1 MAYERL
7 ISPLIDWAKEKL
19 KGKEEVVA
27 LLKRFGYE
35 RPENNFESIYV
46 HCLVALGDK
55 HKEQLAAVLRDEGVI
70 AAFRNYW
77 TTQEFAPFSRQFAA
91 RVEALK
97 QCNYVM
103 PDFDIQAE
111 LKGFTDSFR
120 DLVWR
125 VATPTE
131 QEQTALLNDLRE
143 ALQGPPLGQQLQSVV
158 DALWQRCRREGM
170 LVTRLHLF
178 EALAIAELESLPSLR
193 APLDAVLRDLRPLLH
208 ADALRK
214 DGFRV
219 TDAVLAAIARARQHA
234 RTMGLGE
241 VGLDRAFQAMLD
253 HPGEDIETLLRRHG
267 IAAAELKASL
277 GVHTPRLVQGN

>member
-1 MAYERL
+1 MALPL
-7 ISPLIDWAKEKL
+7 ISLLIDWGKEKL

-46 HCLVALGDK
+46 HSLVVLGDK
-55 HKEQLAAVLRDEGVI
+55 HKEQLAAVLRDEEVI
-70 AAFRNYW
+70 AAFRHYW
-77 TTQEFAPFSRQFAA
+77 TTHEFAPFSRQFAA

-97 QCNYVM
+97 QRNYVM
-103 PDFDIQAE
+103 PDFDVETE

-120 DLVWR
+120 DLVGR

-131 QEQTALLNDLRE
+131 QEQTALLNDLGA
-143 ALQGPPLGQQLQSVV
+143 ALQGPPLGQQLQGVV
-158 DALWQRCRREGM
+158 DALWQRCRREGI

-178 EALAIAELESLPSLR
+178 EALASAKLESLLPSPR
-193 APLDAVLRDLRPLLH
+193 ARLGAILPDLRPLLH

-241 VGLDRAFQAMLD
+241 VGLDRAFQATLD
-253 HPGEDIETLLRRHG
+253 DPGEDIETLLRRHG

-277 GVHTPRLVQGN
+277 GVHTPRLV